1 MTDRLVYALRHSAWP
16 PRLLLLAA
24 LLLLASTLTQLGWGL
39 LAKPSI
45 SISTTPLGGTLLAMP
60 TVVIPRQPPSS
71 FHLLGSIGAS
81 ASGVPTAPE
90 TQLNLNLVGV
100 IGGKTPE
107 DGLAIIADI
116 NGRQDRYAVGQTVG
130 QSGAVLEAVYSD
142 RVLLRFNGR
151 QETLRRFKPSAPTAA
166 PGTPTLGSNPL
177 PPAPVFS
184 ASSPGSIPTSDPSNG
199 FIGQTSMGGAQFE
212 AMRQQALSDPAA
224 LMSQVQVVP
233 VLENGQLRGV
243 RLSYSGDPAVLNAA
257 GMQSSDVVVA
267 VNGTRID
274 SIERGMQVVETL
286 KTAGSVSITVLRN
299 GVEVPLPPISL
310 GQ

>member
-1 MTDRLVYALRHSAWP
+1 MTDPLYALRHSAWP
-16 PRLLLLAA
+16 ARLLLLAA
-24 LLLLASTLTQLGWGL
+24 LVMLATTLTRLGWGL
-39 LAKPSI
+39 LARPSI
-45 SISTTPLGGTLLAMP
+45 SLSTSPGQTLMAMP
-60 TVVIPRQPPSS
+60 TTVVPRPSPSS
-71 FHLLGSIGAS
+71 FHLFGTIGA
-81 ASGVPTAPE
+81 ATTGAPMAPE

-100 IGGKTPE
+100 IGGKSPE

-151 QETLRRFKPSAPTAA
+151 QETLKRFRPVAPTAS
-166 PGTPTLGSNPL
+166 PGTPTLSSATPSSA
-177 PPAPVFS
+177 PPAPVFNNTP
-184 ASSPGSIPTSDPSNG
+184 AVPAIDPSGG
-199 FIGQTSMGGAQFE
+199 FVGQTSMGGAQFE
-212 AMRQQALSDPAA
+212 IVRQQAMSDPSA
-224 LMSQVQVVP
+224 LLSQVQVVP
-233 VLENGQLRGV
+233 VLESGQLRGV
-243 RLSYSGDPAVLNAA
+243 RLSYSGDPALLNAA

-267 VNGTRID
+267 VNGMRID

-286 KTAGSVSITVLRN
+286 KTASSVAIIVLRN